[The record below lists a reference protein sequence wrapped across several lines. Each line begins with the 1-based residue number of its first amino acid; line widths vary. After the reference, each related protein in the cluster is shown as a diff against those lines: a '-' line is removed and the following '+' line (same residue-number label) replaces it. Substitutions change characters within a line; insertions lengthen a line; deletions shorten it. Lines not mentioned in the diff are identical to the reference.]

1 MTNIQ
6 QTAADLDALARAGRT
21 DVYARRDRCI
31 AGMKVA
37 RAQID
42 ESDRELEE
50 LGRAY
55 EAGEVTALFVK
66 IKEAAIRE
74 RRAQAQQCF
83 NALDSVRPHF

>member
-1 MTNIQ
+1 MTTRTEI
-6 QTAADLDALARAGRT
+6 DALAAAGKM

-37 RAQID
+37 RAQIEEID
-42 ESDRELEE
+42 EELQE

-66 IKEAAIRE
+66 IKEGSLRARRE
-74 RRAQAQQCF
+74 QVQKCF
-83 NALDSVRPHF
+83 NALDAARPHF